1 MMRKK
6 GDTPSRSEITEKVE
20 TGKTDMSE
28 KIEELDIIA
37 TDKETVTETL
47 EGLDLEGTAEGT
59 DDIESA
65 IEQAEDVTVEVFD
78 QEDENLEQIQSDTEE
93 YEGELEERSDAS
105 ESDRETITDAAS
117 RIETTDTAN
126 ELDKAREAVS
136 SDIEFLNEQDQTAKE
151 AREEN
156 ERLQQEHRSRVQGGR
171 R

>member
-1 MMRKK
+1 MRKR

-20 TGKTDMSE
+20 TAKTDMSE
-28 KIEELDIIA
+28 KIGELDIIA

-47 EGLDLEGTAEGT
+47 ENLDFEGTAEGT

-65 IEQAEDVTVEVFD
+65 VEQAEYVTIEIFD
-78 QEDENLEQIQSDTEE
+78 EQDENLEEIQSDTEE

-105 ESDRETITDAAS
+105 ESDRERITDAAS
-117 RIETTDTAN
+117 KIETTDTVN
-126 ELDKAREAVS
+126 ELEKAREAVS
-136 SDIEFLNEQDQTAKE
+136 NDIEFLNEQDETAKE

-156 ERLQQEHRSRVQGGR
+156 ERLQQEHRARVQGGR